1 MNCSH
6 IVVIH
11 LTTDDLN
18 LIPVSLKLHLV
29 DSNLVHLLDDTGIV
43 WSQHLSAIAPVS
55 LVAIVL
61 LRVVRSSNVD
71 TSLGTELA
79 DSEGNLWCWAEAL
92 EEISLDTISREDGSN
107 SLCEE
112 TRVVTAVMT
121 YNNRKVLLTWES
133 LEDVVSKALC
143 SHTNDIFVHSV
154 GTCAHNTAQTTSTE
168 LQVLI
173 ESIYECRLI
182 LSLEHC
188 LYFVTS
194 FFVKSRCEPLLCSF
208 FTLLDQFCVISH
220 NLILFCY

>member
-1 MNCSH
+1 MNGCH
-6 IVVIH
+6 VVVIH

-18 LIPVSLKLHLV
+18 LIPVSLELHLV

-43 WSQHLSAIAPVS
+43 WSQNLSTITPVS
-55 LVAIVL
+55 LVTVVL

-107 SLCEE
+107 SLSEE
-112 TRVVTAVMT
+112 TRVVTAVMA

-133 LEDVVSKALC
+133 LENVVSKALC

-173 ESIYECRLI
+173 ESIYEC
-182 LSLEHC
+182 
-188 LYFVTS
+188 
-194 FFVKSRCEPLLCSF
+194 
-208 FTLLDQFCVISH
+208 
-220 NLILFCY
+220 